1 LSAEKR
7 FGPEAM
13 TVITIKEWE
22 DDTANLS
29 G

>member
-1 LSAEKR
+1 VVKLSAEKR

-22 DDTANLS
+22 DA
-29 G
+29 